1 MSLAIAPYAL
11 AWLLSSGSL
20 SCLPL
25 LLLLPSAEHVHTI
38 SNEGFPVHNY
48 PAEKGNLYIKYT
60 VRFPRSLSEQQKE
73 GIKSLLG

>member
-1 MSLAIAPYAL
+1 
-11 AWLLSSGSL
+11 
-20 SCLPL
+20 
-25 LLLLPSAEHVHTI
+25 VHTI